1 MNLSRSIYWKIT
13 IPLCLLVL
21 IGMVVLGFYMVNFT
35 RNNQINQLEAQLTI
49 EAKLVADIS
58 LPFFADPTKQ
68 SQLDSVTKTT
78 GQQIQARITI
88 ITKDGTV
95 LGDTEQNPQTMEN
108 HATRP
113 EVIQALSTGVGQSIR
128 YSATLHED
136 MMYVAVPVISQGQVL
151 GIARVALP
159 LTTVQSSIDDAL
171 KTVVPVMVVVT
182 VLVVLAAA
190 LLARMITRPVRQITR
205 AAEGIAAGNFD
216 QQLPIQTNDEIGR
229 LGRVFNEMQSSL
241 KTTVATITDERSKLV
256 TVLSSLTDGVV
267 MTDSEE
273 NIILVN
279 PAAERLFDFRE
290 SKVTGRPLIEA
301 VQDYEIDN
309 TVKKC
314 LKTFTEQTALLD
326 SATGRFLRVIVVPV
340 VAARSTAALILFQDL
355 TEMRNLQTM
364 RRELVGNISHEL
376 RTPIAGIKVMV
387 ETLKGSASGD
397 KEKTKD
403 LLTRIDNEVDRL
415 TQMVAELTELSRI
428 ESGRAE
434 LRLAPQN
441 LNLLVEEAV
450 AQVHSLAQKQKI
462 TISTAL
468 GKDLPEVEADKERI
482 RQTIVNLVH
491 NAIKFN
497 HSGGEISIS
506 TKTDGDSAVLSVSDT
521 GIGISEDDLSHVFER
536 FYKADKARSKGGSG
550 LGLAIA
556 KHTIQAHGGEIWAQS
571 REGKGSTFSFSLP
584 LKNRTQSTSKI

>member
-1 MNLSRSIYWKIT
+1 MSRSIYWKIT
-13 IPLCLLVL
+13 IPLSLLV
-21 IGMVVLGFYMVNFT
+21 IVGMVVLGFYTVNFT
-35 RNNQINQLEAQLTI
+35 RDNQSNQLQAQLTN

-58 LPFFADPTKQ
+58 LPFLADSTRQ
-68 SQLDSVTKTT
+68 NELDSIAKAT
-78 GQQIQARITI
+78 GQQIEARITI
-88 ITKDGTV
+88 IAKDGTV
-95 LGDTEQNPQTMEN
+95 LGDTEQNPLTMEN

-113 EVIQALSTGVGQSIR
+113 EVIQALSTGIGQSIR
-128 YSATLHED
+128 YSATLHES
-136 MMYVAVPVISQGQVL
+136 MMYVAVPVMNQGQVF

-159 LTTVQSSIDDAL
+159 LTTVQSSIDDAV
-171 KTVVPVMVVVT
+171 KIIVPVMAAVT

-216 QQLPIQTNDEIGR
+216 QQIPVRTNDEIGR
-229 LGRVFNEMQSSL
+229 LGRAFNEMSSSL

-267 MTDSEE
+267 MTDAEE

-279 PAAERLFDFRE
+279 PAAERLFNFKQ

-301 VQDYEIDN
+301 VLDYEIDN

-314 LKTFTEQTALLD
+314 LKTYTEQTALLD
-326 SATGRFLRVIVVPV
+326 SPTGKFLRVIVVPV

-355 TEMRNLQTM
+355 TELRNLQTM

-387 ETLKGSASGD
+387 ETLMGSARGN
-397 KEKTKD
+397 KEKTTD
-403 LLTRIDNEVDRL
+403 LLARIDNEVDRL
-415 TQMVAELTELSRI
+415 VQMVSELTELSRI
-428 ESGRAE
+428 ESGKAE
-434 LRLAPQN
+434 LRLASLN
-441 LNLLVEEAV
+441 INLLVEEAV
-450 AQVHSLAQKQKI
+450 AQLNSLAHKQKV
-462 TISTAL
+462 TISTSL
-468 GKDLPEVEADKERI
+468 DRDLPEVEADKERI

-497 HSGGEISIS
+497 HPGGKISIS
-506 TKTDGDSAVLSVSDT
+506 TKTENDSAVVSVSDT
-521 GIGISEDDLSHVFER
+521 GIGISKDDLPHVFER
-536 FYKADKARSKGGSG
+536 FYKADKARSEGGSG

-571 REGKGSTFSFSLP
+571 RQGEGSTFSFNLP
-584 LKNRTQSTSKI
+584 LKDRSRAHSKI